1 VWLPIPGF
9 LPEMLMVRVAVGRSL
24 PTIMPVFPRRDSPA
38 RALATAT
45 DMTAM
50 EKAANRSG
58 KRAAARRRAIRR
70 KAAAWQRRVRRA
82 IAMALI
88 AASIA
93 EAPTR
98 LAHAQIGQLGGA
110 GGAAGVGQGA
120 MGSVGGLVNGAAAR
134 LADLEENGPGFM
146 YYGINAADRGL
157 GYRGSYYTVGGFI
170 PYAEDDL
177 GGVWNADLRTHLS
190 NYGGFFSNIGAVRK
204 QFWGGTLFGLG
215 VYWDYDGDQNQYSD
229 TSITDASGTYT
240 FAGGQTYQQ
249 VGVSAEWLTDY
260 GNLRSNGYI
269 PCGTTAQQMGPFVG
283 NSLLCQNGINA
294 GLAGADLEVGA
305 YIPGLADWAGMVSV
319 GGYAFGNARYNNVN
333 GTDLVPYFGGVYSRL
348 DLTLIRNWDFS
359 LQANN
364 DSFFD
369 WTGFARLT
377 YRMGGSRRRN
387 VPDQME
393 QPMMRN
399 EHVVRAHQA
408 PEQAINPM
416 TGLPYEVFHVDN
428 TTTTMPAGTG
438 TWENPFTTLQQAQ
451 DAAVADYDIVFVH
464 IGQSETCPYETP
476 ADGYQFQA
484 NHQYLVGEGTSLQ
497 LCTANCGLIDVWS
510 NTASSLYP
518 VITNPVGPAVVLTNG
533 ATTGATVDHVRITGS
548 PVGISDGAGLPV
560 DPDTGLPG
568 NATIN
573 DVQIYGNG
581 PSQRGVEIKDLAG
594 NGGTFDFTKMDLQNL
609 TNDGFV
615 IDATAGGRPNVNIS
629 ASTINNT
636 SGSGVVVANLNN
648 TGDLNDTG
656 RVRIAGTTISKSTQ
670 AGVYVGN
677 GNAYIG
683 TSTFTKNALAGVY
696 VQDNDPIVSG
706 TVPGVSTVQVTNSR
720 FADNP
725 VGIWAIANSGTTNMT
740 ITNNLITTNSSP
752 IGANGVILAV
762 GSVTGSGTTGVI
774 NAAVVGNS
782 ITPTIATTSGTTTTS
797 GSTSTTTTVA
807 SSVGNIL
814 LNTTGTVTGGGT
826 GFTPNGTLNIKA
838 ADQSQ
843 LQSMNF
849 NAGVAQLP
857 LPITGTNGY
866 YVVPP
871 PPTYDGSLT
880 VPLPNP

>member
-1 VWLPIPGF
+1 
-9 LPEMLMVRVAVGRSL
+9 
-24 PTIMPVFPRRDSPA
+24 
-38 RALATAT
+38 
-45 DMTAM
+45 MTAM
-50 EKAANRSG
+50 EKSANRSG
-58 KRAAARRRAIRR
+58 KRAAARVRAIRR
-70 KAAAWQRRVRRA
+70 KAAAWQRRARRA
-82 IAMALI
+82 VAIALI

-93 EAPTR
+93 EVPTR

-110 GGAAGVGQGA
+110 GGAAGVGQGG
-120 MGSVGGLVNGAAAR
+120 MGAVGGLVNGASAR

-157 GYRGSYYTVGGFI
+157 GYRGSYYTVGGFV

-177 GGVWNADLRTHLS
+177 GGVWNADLRAHLS
-190 NYGGFFSNIGAVRK
+190 NYGGFFTNVGAVRK

-215 VYWDYDGDQNQYSD
+215 VYWDYDGDQNQYSN
-229 TSITDASGTYT
+229 TTITDKSGSYV
-240 FAGGQTYQQ
+240 FSGGQTYQQ

-269 PCGTTAQQMGPFVG
+269 PCGSTAQTMGPFVG

-333 GTDLVPYFGGVYSRL
+333 GTDLVPYFGGVYTRM

-364 DSFFD
+364 DSYFD

-399 EHVVRAHQA
+399 EHIVRAHQA
-408 PEQAINPM
+408 PVQAINQM
-416 TGLPYEVFHVDN
+416 TGTPYEVFHVDN
-428 TTTTMPAGTG
+428 TTTTKPAGTG
-438 TWENPFTTLQQAQ
+438 TWENPFTTLTQAQ
-451 DAAVADYDIVFVH
+451 TAATADYDIVFVH

-484 NHQYLVGEGTSLQ
+484 NNQYLVGEGTSLK
-497 LCTANCGLIDVWS
+497 LCTANCGLIDVWA

-518 VITNPVGPAVVLTNG
+518 VITNTQPGEAAIVLTNTAG
-533 ATTGATVDHVRITGS
+533 TTSGATVDHVRITGS
-548 PVGISDGAGLPV
+548 PIGISDGVGLPAAS
-560 DPDTGLPG
+560 PTTGPG
-568 NATIN
+568 TATVN

-581 PSQRGVEIKDLAG
+581 PGQRGVLIQDLAG
-594 NGGTFDFTKMDLQNL
+594 NSGTLNFSKMNLQNL

-615 IDATAGGRPNVNIS
+615 VSTGAGGNPNVNIS
-629 ASTINNT
+629 SSTINNT
-636 SGSGVVVANLNN
+636 AGSGVVVANLS
-648 TGDLNDTG
+648 DTG
-656 RVRIAGTTISKSTQ
+656 RVQIVGSTITKSTQ

-677 GNAYIG
+677 GNAYIS
-683 TSTFTKNALAGVY
+683 TSKFSKNALAGVY
-696 VQDNDPIVSG
+696 VQDNDPTITASP
-706 TVPGVSTVQVTNSR
+706 PGVSTVQVTNSD
-720 FADNP
+720 FKDNH

-740 ITNNLITTNSSP
+740 ITNNTITTNSSP
-752 IGANGVILAV
+752 AGANGVILAV
-762 GSVTGSGTTGVI
+762 GSTTGSGTTGVL
-774 NAAVVGNS
+774 NGAVIGNV
-782 ITPTIATTSGTTTTS
+782 ITPVIATTTVDTF
-797 GSTSTTTTVA
+797 STTTTTTTGTTTGTGSTTTY
-807 SSVGNIL
+807 SSIGNIL
-814 LNTTGTVTGGGT
+814 LTTAGTPIFSGSSGNVI
-826 GFTPNGTLNIKA
+826 GFNSYGTLNIKA
-838 ADQSQ
+838 ADQAQ
-843 LQSMNF
+843 LQSMNQ

-857 LPITGTNGY
+857 LPVQSGSSQY
-866 YVVPP
+866 YVIPP
-871 PPTYDGSLT
+871 PPSYDASLV

>member
-1 VWLPIPGF
+1 
-9 LPEMLMVRVAVGRSL
+9 
-24 PTIMPVFPRRDSPA
+24 
-38 RALATAT
+38 
-45 DMTAM
+45 
-50 EKAANRSG
+50 
-58 KRAAARRRAIRR
+58 
-70 KAAAWQRRVRRA
+70 
-82 IAMALI
+82 MALI

-93 EAPTR
+93 EVPTR
-98 LAHAQIGQLGGA
+98 VAHAQIGQLGGA

-134 LADLEENGPGFM
+134 LGDLEENGPGWM
-146 YYGINAADRGL
+146 YYGVNAADRGL

-190 NYGGFFSNIGAVRK
+190 NYGGFFSNVGAVRK

-215 VYWDYDGDQNQYSD
+215 IYWDFDGDQNQYSP
-229 TSITDASGTYT
+229 TSISDASGTYT

-269 PCGTTAQQMGPFVG
+269 PCGTTAQTMGPFVG
-283 NSLLCQNGINA
+283 NSLLCQTGINA

-333 GTDLVPYFGGVYSRL
+333 GTDLVPYFGGVYTRM

-399 EHVVRAHQA
+399 EHIVRAHQA
-408 PEQAINPM
+408 PVQATFYNQV
-416 TGLPYEVFHVDN
+416 TGTVQPYEVFHVDN
-428 TTTTMPAGTG
+428 TTTTKPAGTG

-451 DAAVADYDIVFVH
+451 AAAVADYDIVFVH
-464 IGQSETCPYETP
+464 IGQSATCPYETP
-476 ADGYQFQA
+476 MDGYQFEG
-484 NHQYLVGEGTSLQ
+484 NHQYLLGEGTSLQ

-510 NTASSLYP
+510 NTKSTQYP
-518 VITNPVGPAVVLTNG
+518 VITNPVGPAVVLTNAAG
-533 ATTGATVDHVRITGS
+533 TTSGATVDHIQITGS
-548 PVGISDGAGLPV
+548 PVGISDGPGLPAV
-560 DPDTGLPG
+560 DPITGGPG
-568 NATIN
+568 TATVN
-573 DVQIYGNG
+573 DVRIYGNG
-581 PSQRGVEIKDLAG
+581 PGQRGVQINDLAG
-594 NGGTFDFTKMDLQNL
+594 NSGTLNFTKMNLQNL

-615 IDATAGGRPNVNIS
+615 VDASSGGNPNVNIS
-629 ASTINNT
+629 NSTINNT
-636 SGSGVVVANLNN
+636 NGSGVVVANLN
-648 TGDLNDTG
+648 DTG
-656 RVRIAGTTISKSTQ
+656 RVRIVDTTITKSTQ

-683 TSTFTKNALAGVY
+683 TSSFSKNVLAGVY

-706 TVPGVSTVQVTNSR
+706 TTPGVSTVQVTNSR
-720 FADNP
+720 FGDNP
-725 VGIWAIANSGTTNMT
+725 VGIWGIANSGTTNVT
-740 ITNNLITTNSSP
+740 LTNNIMTTNSSP
-752 IGANGVILAV
+752 IGANGIILAV
-762 GSVTGSGTTGVI
+762 GSVSGSGTTGVI
-774 NAAVVGNS
+774 NAAVVGNV
-782 ITPTIATTSGTTTTS
+782 ITPTITTSSTSTTTS
-797 GSTSTTTTVA
+797 GSTSSTTTVA
-807 SSVGNIL
+807 SSIGNIL
-814 LNTTGTVTGGGT
+814 LNTAGTPIYDPTSGAVI
-826 GFTPNGTLNIKA
+826 GFNSYGTLNVKA
-838 ADQSQ
+838 ADQAQ
-843 LQSMNF
+843 LQSMNN

-857 LPITGTNGY
+857 LPITGTSGY
-866 YVVPP
+866 TVVPP